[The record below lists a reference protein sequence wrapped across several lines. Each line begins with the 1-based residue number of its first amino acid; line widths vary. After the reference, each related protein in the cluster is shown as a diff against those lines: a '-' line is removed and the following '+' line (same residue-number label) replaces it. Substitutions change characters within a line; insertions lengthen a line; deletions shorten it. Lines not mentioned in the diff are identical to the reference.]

1 MDRAAWEQRQRAWA
15 EFHAWEM
22 ARLETATPAERL
34 ARVGELIELYRTQH
48 PEAARGDPIEVVGER
63 VRRMHEALRYIRV
76 PT

>member
-1 MDRAAWEQRQRAWA
+1 
-15 EFHAWEM
+15 M